1 MQGSPLIYIRIHK
14 TNGTEYSVPFVFVKK
29 QSTCKPGSVPPKG
42 CLSFIYSR
50 CHHRA
55 KAFYPPTRASNPQT
69 SVYANLQLP
78 RRTARTS
85 LHDRWALTPPS
96 HPYPYGRLFS
106 STLLCLRRQLSVRKW
121 NALCCPDFPPLP
133 VATATDRSTAVLR
146 CKGKHC
152 VV

>member
-42 CLSFIYSR
+42 RLSFIYSR

-96 HPYPYGRLFS
+96 HPYPVCSQGGYFLLHYSTFADSFPLGSRTLYVARTFLF
-106 STLLCLRRQLSVRKW
+106 CL
-121 NALCCPDFPPLP
+121 
-133 VATATDRSTAVLR
+133 VAPATDRPTAFRVQR
-146 CKGKHC
+146 
-152 VV
+152 